1 MADALS
7 ADDIRK
13 EFEKQIGDM
22 RKELAKLAESVSERG
37 EDIYEEA
44 SEAYNGATRRARGAA
59 RQVRKQA
66 HLVSDAIKE
75 NPGTAATVLSST
87 GIVGFLIGVCV
98 GHLLSGYSRHR

>member
-1 MADALS
+1 MADGLH

-22 RKELAKLAESVSERG
+22 RKELTRLAESVSERG
-37 EDIYEEA
+37 GDISEEA
-44 SEAYNGATRRARGAA
+44 GEADNGATRRARSAA
-59 RQVRKQA
+59 HQVRKQA
-66 HLVSDAIKE
+66 LVVSDAIKR

-98 GHLLSGYSRHR
+98 GHLLSGNFRHR